1 MKAADIEAKRE
12 AIQSVNDV
20 SAGLLNV
27 SIVDAGAWAGLLAH
41 ALMGDRG
48 SEALLQAVVQAG
60 ARVEQAPRRLPALCL
75 CCPRAVK
82 RISANT
88 VFGVA
93 MPVIGKPTGA
103 VGFVFCDRCASDRS
117 ALPTKAITGLR
128 RIWPEL
134 RQVEITHPVGGQA

>member
-1 MKAADIEAKRE
+1 MNTAEWRE
-12 AIQSVNDV
+12 GIRSVNDE

-27 SIVDAGAWAGLLAH
+27 SIVDAGAWAGLLAR
-41 ALMGDRG
+41 ALIGDRE

-93 MPVIGKPTGA
+93 MPAIGNPTGA
-103 VGFVFCDRCASDRS
+103 IGFVFCDRCSADRS
-117 ALPTKAITGLR
+117 TLPTKVIAGLR
-128 RIWPEL
+128 RFWPEL
-134 RQVEITHPVGGQA
+134 RHVEITHHAGGRA